1 MLRNKNG
8 IIFVNIEIYSLKNL
22 AILKWVD
29 QTWPLLVNFPLV
41 QGTSAGVS
49 QNCQESCQEA
59 ARIQWLWQ
67 FGKRGC
73 TLESPLS

>member
-1 MLRNKNG
+1 M
-8 IIFVNIEIYSLKNL
+8 

-59 ARIQWLWQ
+59 SRIQWLWQ
-67 FGKRGC
+67 FWKRAA
-73 TLESPLS
+73 L